1 MALLPVY
8 LSAHWNI
15 QENAIY
21 IYTDGGRLTR
31 PIFILKMRSCC
42 ERVRTKLESGDF
54 TWDKLITGFNK
65 KVVDDFDPTK
75 CKIYSSDQLYGS
87 LSSEAANAERAVI
100 EYMDSAE
107 EESALIAMTVDD
119 LGKKRYTHLE
129 IHPSLILGV
138 MGNQIVFPEN
148 NQLPRDLFSCG
159 QSKQAVSLYHSNFQ
173 NRIDK
178 MGVVLN
184 YGQMPL
190 VKSRYLEYIHQEEHP
205 YGENAIVAIMCYGGY
220 NVEDAILFNE
230 GSLQRGIFRTTY
242 YNMYETHE
250 ESSKIGNTTID
261 SHFANIESEEV
272 VGQKPGYDYSVL
284 DQYGLINENTKLDDK
299 KVLIGKVTTDLT
311 NGVGVF
317 LWLSK
322 KGH

>member
-1 MALLPVY
+1 MRIYGELQFLEELTLSDINSSSKVFLNGNWIGVVRDPVTVIERIKFHRQLALLPVY

-31 PIFILKMRSCC
+31 PIFYLEDEVPSY

-129 IHPSLILGV
+129 IHPSLIL
-138 MGNQIVFPEN
+138 
-148 NQLPRDLFSCG
+148 
-159 QSKQAVSLYHSNFQ
+159 
-173 NRIDK
+173 
-178 MGVVLN
+178 
-184 YGQMPL
+184 
-190 VKSRYLEYIHQEEHP
+190 
-205 YGENAIVAIMCYGGY
+205 
-220 NVEDAILFNE
+220 
-230 GSLQRGIFRTTY
+230 RG
-242 YNMYETHE
+242 
-250 ESSKIGNTTID
+250 
-261 SHFANIESEEV
+261 
-272 VGQKPGYDYSVL
+272 
-284 DQYGLINENTKLDDK
+284 TKLSFLK
-299 KVLIGKVTTDLT
+299 TINCLATYSHVVRASKLYRYTTQT
-311 NGVGVF
+311 F
-317 LWLSK
+317 RIE
-322 KGH
+322 